1 VIFKVAWLIKIKN
14 AWLPSSRLGE
24 KKKIKII
31 NNKQA
36 TRWRVERL
44 CLFVLEDVEVDADDG
59 VVGVEVTAM
68 MGSEYHT

>member
-24 KKKIKII
+24 KKKRKIT

-44 CLFVLEDVEVDADDG
+44 CLFVLEDMEV
-59 VVGVEVTAM
+59 V
-68 MGSEYHT
+68 